1 MKCKKI
7 LRQGLTG
14 GNGDITVVDTDT
26 AMARKFTMGMA
37 TGKIYYEYE
46 KFTMDIGIGILLHAW
61 LTTDKIMIQTIIS
74 VAHTRL

>member
-37 TGKIYYEYE
+37 TGKI
-46 KFTMDIGIGILLHAW
+46 TMSMKNLLW
-61 LTTDKIMIQTIIS
+61 I
-74 VAHTRL
+74 